1 MKLQG
6 SRFVGCIGGSWRDCT
21 FCPFFWYPLR
31 SGGMD
36 FRAGC
41 PFHLFFRYTLR
52 SGGKSD
58 VDCWRN
64 GISFLLT
71 FSVSPSFRCGG
82 IPFLKR
88 GPPLTDGT
96 CSDPHSGWHRPDT
109 EGALLRPG
117 GKHQAGVAPGARI
130 SMIPGASTSSIGL
143 IPTARHTSEPANNI
157 PPERRGYCKNKV
169 EAMFRQCSDGPET
182 QATQMRPRIQ
192 GIPVTQIFFYAHGKP
207 ATRIPPRTRGIP
219 MTHISS

>member
-117 GKHQAGVAPGARI
+117 GKHQAR
-130 SMIPGASTSSIGL
+130 
-143 IPTARHTSEPANNI
+143 N
-157 PPERRGYCKNKV
+157 RRCSRRKNQHDPRREHIKY
-169 EAMFRQCSDGPET
+169 RPHSDS
-182 QATQMRPRIQ
+182 QAYI
-192 GIPVTQIFFYAHGKP
+192 
-207 ATRIPPRTRGIP
+207 
-219 MTHISS
+219 